1 MKRVFCGLVLS
12 GVVCLCACTPFFP
25 VEPPATPAPKTVVTV
40 LNGQST
46 SDPGLEDMLS
56 QKIAEEFPDVVLEWD
71 SVDWGD
77 YFSEE
82 MRSKIA
88 SGTLPDIIIGK
99 AQDVASYYGS
109 GYLADFGEAFTR
121 RIEPGCL
128 DNVTFDGKVYGLPY
142 NMLYQGVLYN
152 RNIFIRY
159 GLQPPQTQEELERII
174 DRLNG
179 VGITPFASHFQEN
192 WYSANILMQ
201 FAANRVFRAAPEW
214 GDEFRARLRSF
225 SASAEY
231 AQCFEQVKTV
241 YENSWD
247 DAMTVNQTKCTK
259 RFANEEAAMYVTGTW
274 TIQTLRSI
282 RPDMKVGFF
291 PYPDESGDAKLIFE
305 PNMTFMRNARSENAE
320 LADSII
326 LAVVSDRELAASVA
340 AFTQTQSL
348 VKGVEADSLSMI
360 RGDLDSY
367 AQSGR
372 TLDVTVG
379 NNQLIW
385 YFQDLCAQ
393 QMSPWLEG
401 KVPLSSVLAYADENR
416 SMSH

>member
-1 MKRVFCGLVLS
+1 MRRVFCGLVLS

-25 VEPPATPAPKTVVTV
+25 VESPAPEPKTVITV

-56 QKIAEEFPDVVLEWD
+56 RKIAEEFPGVVLEWD
-71 SVDWGD
+71 SVGWGD
-77 YFSEE
+77 YFLEE

-88 SGTLPDIIIGK
+88 SGALPDIIIGK
-99 AQDVASYYGS
+99 AQDVGSYCGS
-109 GYLADFGEAFTR
+109 GYLADFGEAFTGQ
-121 RIEPGCL
+121 IEPGCL
-128 DNVTFDGKVYGLPY
+128 DNVTFEGKVYGLPY
-142 NMLYQGVLYN
+142 NMMYQGVLYN
-152 RNIFIRY
+152 RNIFFRY
-159 GLQPPQTQEELERII
+159 GLEVPKTTADMQRII
-174 DRLNG
+174 DRLND
-179 VGITPFASHFQEN
+179 VGITPFASQFQEN

-201 FAANRVFRAAPEW
+201 FAANQVFSYYPEW
-214 GDEFRARLRSF
+214 GDEFRAKQCSF
-225 SASAEY
+225 STSKEY

-241 YENSWD
+241 YRNSWD

-282 RPDMKVGFF
+282 RPDMDVGFF
-291 PYPDESGDAKLIFE
+291 PYPNGSGDAKLIFE

-326 LAVVSDRELAASVA
+326 LAIVSDRELAASVA

-348 VKGVEADSLSMI
+348 VKGVETDSLSMI
-360 RGDLDSY
+360 RGDLNSY

-379 NNQLIW
+379 NNQLVW

-393 QMSPWLEG
+393 QMTPWLEG
-401 KVPLSSVLAYADENR
+401 KVSLGSVLTYADENR
-416 SMSH
+416 SMSK